1 MNTYAHTQSTS
12 NVIIPNLYYM
22 EVKLMKTGT
31 SPKTLRIP
39 NDTIADIERV
49 AKEKKTSFSKEANRR
64 LNGRNDDTKYPLFL
78 AKTQTIINLCWEGV
92 RTGSEEPIRKAQE
105 EERKLWTKIM
115 TSSK

>member
-1 MNTYAHTQSTS
+1 
-12 NVIIPNLYYM
+12 
-22 EVKLMKTGT
+22 MKTGT

-39 NDTIADIERV
+39 NATIDDIERV
-49 AKEKKTSFSKEANRR
+49 AQEKKTTFSKEANRR
-64 LNGRNDDTKYPLFL
+64 LKGRNDDTNYPLFL

-105 EERKLWTKIM
+105 EERKLWTRIM

>member
-1 MNTYAHTQSTS
+1 
-12 NVIIPNLYYM
+12 
-22 EVKLMKTGT
+22 MKTGT

-49 AKEKKTSFSKEANRR
+49 AQEKKTTFSKEANRR
-64 LNGRNDDTKYPLFL
+64 LSNKGGSDMNYPLFL
-78 AKTQTIINLCWEGV
+78 AKMQTIINLSLEGV

-105 EERKLWTKIM
+105 EERKLWTKIL

>member
-1 MNTYAHTQSTS
+1 
-12 NVIIPNLYYM
+12 
-22 EVKLMKTGT
+22 MKTGT

-39 NDTIADIERV
+39 KDTIADIEKA
-49 AKEKKTSFSKEANRR
+49 AKENKITFSKEANRR
-64 LNGRNDDTKYPLFL
+64 LRGGSNDTTNYPLFL
-78 AKTQTIINLCWEGV
+78 AKMQTIINLSLEGV

>member
-1 MNTYAHTQSTS
+1 
-12 NVIIPNLYYM
+12 
-22 EVKLMKTGT
+22 MKTST

-39 NDTIADIERV
+39 NDTIEDIENA
-49 AKEKKTSFSKEANRR
+49 AKENKTSFSKEANRR
-64 LNGRNDDTKYPLFL
+64 LKGRNDDTNYPLFL

-115 TSSK
+115 TFSK

>member
-1 MNTYAHTQSTS
+1 
-12 NVIIPNLYYM
+12 
-22 EVKLMKTGT
+22 MKTGT

-39 NDTIADIERV
+39 NDTIADIEET
-49 AKEKKTSFSKEANRR
+49 AKKTTFSKEANRR
-64 LNGRNDDTKYPLFL
+64 LKGRNDDTNYPLFL

-115 TSSK
+115 TYSK

>member
-1 MNTYAHTQSTS
+1 
-12 NVIIPNLYYM
+12 
-22 EVKLMKTGT
+22 MKTGT

-64 LNGRNDDTKYPLFL
+64 LKGRNDDTNYPLFL

-92 RTGSEEPIRKAQE
+92 NTGNKALIQKAQE
-105 EERKLWTKIM
+105 EENKLWTRTMI
-115 TSSK
+115 